1 MVQQLLFGIE
11 VGSYYAISAIG
22 FTLVY
27 RYVGMLNFAHA
38 EYMTIGA
45 YVAAF
50 LSGTLGLSIVLNI
63 PLVMGIS
70 AVTGLALARVF
81 FSPIHHKGAIPLLL
95 TSVGVGFMLRNG
107 IRMVF
112 GPTEQHLAPVP
123 GTYRFEV
130 LGGVFISN
138 QMLLIVGL
146 ALGVFAVTYLLLTR
160 TTLGMAMRA
169 TGDSERL
176 ARATGVDTGRIRIYV
191 WLLSSAMAGL
201 SGYVLA
207 LQQSA
212 SPSLG
217 LDAILI
223 VITAAILGGAGNPY
237 GAIAGAY
244 IIGVA
249 MTLATGL
256 FLPGLLSGL
265 GTAVAF
271 VILILILLVRP
282 GGITG
287 EEVAT

>member
-1 MVQQLLFGIE
+1 MVQQLLFGVE
-11 VGSYYAISAIG
+11 MGSYYAISAIG

-38 EYMTIGA
+38 EFMTIGA

-50 LSGTLGLSIVLNI
+50 LTGTLGLSIVLNI
-63 PLVMGIS
+63 PLVMIAS
-70 AVTGLALARVF
+70 AVIGLVLARVF
-81 FSPIHHKGAIPLLL
+81 FSPIQHKGAIPLLL
-95 TSVGVGFMLRNG
+95 TSVGVSFMLRNG

-112 GPTEQHLAPVP
+112 GPTEQHLGQIP
-123 GTYRFEV
+123 GTHRFDS
-130 LGGVFISN
+130 LGLFVSN
-138 QMLLIVGL
+138 QMLVIVGL
-146 ALGVFAVTYLLLTR
+146 ALATFAATHLLLTR

-169 TGDSERL
+169 TGDDEAL
-176 ARATGVDTGRIRIYV
+176 ARSSGVDTDRIRSYV

-201 SGYVLA
+201 SGYALA

-244 IIGVA
+244 VIGVA
-249 MTLATGL
+249 TTLATGVL
-256 FLPGLLSGL
+256 LPGLLSGL

-271 VILILILLVRP
+271 VLLIVVLLVRP
-282 GGITG
+282 GGLTG
-287 EEVAT
+287 EEVTT